1 MKNLFSL
8 LDVEFALC
16 KNKQW
21 VENKISQINDCISNN
36 LFCIVVEYKYGDFR
50 DVSTYIFSNK
60 NEMEEFKTIPAG
72 ESSKWIGKY
81 FYSDG
86 FECRQNIDC

>member
-21 VENKISQINDCISNN
+21 VENKINQINDCITNN

-50 DVSTYIFSNK
+50 DISTYVFK
-60 NEMEEFKTIPAG
+60 DKKEMEEFKKYPIG
-72 ESSKWIGKY
+72 ESSKWVGNY

>member
-21 VENKISQINDCISNN
+21 VENKINQINDCITNN
-36 LFCIVVEYKYGDFR
+36 FFCITVDYKYGDFR
-50 DVSTYIFSNK
+50 EISTYIFADK
-60 NEMEEFKTIPAG
+60 NEMNDFKNI
-72 ESSKWIGKY
+72 ESCDDPKWCSNL
-81 FYSDG
+81 FFSDG
-86 FECRQNIDC
+86 FECRRNIDC